1 MGTRIVSVVGN
12 NSGLAEGELKCHRCA
27 VCDGYGCPGMLP
39 GLGGVFEGK
48 NFQLN
53 CEGWHELFEAAEA
66 RGDAEKIRSLS
77 VGPKQLRCGPVTGA
91 VENIG
96 YAREADFYL
105 PYLKNAAQAGFGL
118 CVGDVCSD

>member
-1 MGTRIVSVVGN
+1 M
-12 NSGLAEGELKCHRCA
+12 GELKCHRCA

-53 CEGWHELFEAAEA
+53 CEGWHELFDAALA
-66 RGDAEKIRSLS
+66 RGLGDEIRAIS
-77 VGPKQLRCGPVTGA
+77 VCPQQLRCGPVTGA

-105 PYLKNAAQAGFGL
+105 PYLSNAAKAGFGL
-118 CVGDVCSD
+118 CVVPTKN